1 MNRCHRFKQADL
13 TRAVKGATAAG
24 LKVARV
30 EIDADGKIVLVS
42 SDAAPQGPASDFD
55 AWKGKRDARST

>member
-1 MNRCHRFKQADL
+1 MARSHRFNQADL

-24 LKVARV
+24 MKVARI

-42 SDAAPQGPASDFD
+42 GDAAPMGPASDFD
-55 AWKGKRDARST
+55 TWKGKRDAR